1 MLTSIDCEFVPL
13 RRHGKLP
20 VIAARERAPDNK
32 TFVRCKQQRMLT
44 LKSLEERDSLLSER
58 RVCSRRCDHSLA
70 IEWRSIKCPRSRCKQ
85 RCVAP
90 SDVSQGRSHGCSHL
104 IIISTKSRRQAAGV
118 LRREVARGVDV
129 EGDPASRERI
139 DRPGA

>member
-90 SDVSQGRSHGCSHL
+90 NDVSQGRSHARAHL
-104 IIISTKSRRQAAGV
+104 VVVGTESCDETTGV
-118 LRREVARGVDV
+118 LCREVARGVD
-129 EGDPASRERI
+129 
-139 DRPGA
+139 